1 MMSDRKAELE
11 RKKAKL
17 QAIRE
22 EKERRRREKE
32 QKDVRLYM
40 IVEEAT
46 VRAAGADKDHRKEID
61 AMLSSL
67 GMAPVSDVLSSL
79 SSMNSLTPEQSANAT
94 PDASLQPSSINSTQS
109 TGRRKPRELT
119 IVSVANTNIPPK
131 EPVVYSKQTQTV
143 QTTHTSHD
151 AFSKNVSKIPHRS
164 CALFNLTDLA
174 ALLNAHSLV
183 FATQL
188 VKSTHIGHK
197 DCPNLLPNTRSTPPV
212 QQQHQLT
219 LAPQATLRLTG
230 GVPGKTFHLIVAVT
244 YIPISLVSQDI
255 ICELFDFETLI
266 GLSVESYDFS
276 WFSVSLGSDLGLA
289 SLSSLFTMI
298 NYMRKTIGQQ
308 ISLVKDMSFLSLF
321 TTVLT
326 FDDSQAED
334 EENSLPHLDSF
345 QSKLPPGILPHGLP
359 QVKEVQPAVTQVEQE
374 KEKEK
379 PKKEVREFS
388 EEEKQMII
396 LSEDFQRFLDRTSRI
411 VERALGESIDIYTD
425 YTGTMDGE
433 DGLDEK
439 SHQQL
444 WLNRSFFC
452 ERWSRNR
459 CVTSMD
465 WSPQFPELLAASY
478 NNNDDTPNDPDGVC
492 LVWNTKFKKATPE
505 FIFHCQSPV
514 MSTTFAKFHPN
525 LILGGT
531 YSGQIVLWDNRVQK
545 RTPVQRTPLSASA
558 HTHPVYC
565 LTVVGTQN
573 AHNLISISTDGKL
586 CSWSLDMLSQPQET
600 LILYL
605 KQSKTIAAT
614 CLAFPHG
621 DVNNFVVGSEDGT
634 VYGDC
639 RHGTKAGV
647 VEMFEGHQG
656 PVTGI
661 STHAVQGG
669 IDFSHLFLTSSI
681 DWTIKLWSL
690 KEMKPLYSFEH
701 NGDYVYDVAW
711 SPTHP
716 ALFAAVDDS
725 GRLDLWNL
733 NQDTEVPAASVI
745 VDGNPALNRV
755 SWTPSGLH
763 VTVGDDTG
771 KIWVYDVAEHLAYPR
786 SDEWN
791 KFLYTQQDLKN
802 NKADE
807 ELDRL
812 NLSSG
817 PSSLTSLT
825 SISSCPLR

>member
-22 EKERRRREKE
+22 EKERRKREKE
-32 QKDVRLYM
+32 QKD
-40 IVEEAT
+40 VEEAT
-46 VRAAGADKDHRKEID
+46 VRAAGTDKDHRKELD

-67 GMAPVSDVLSSL
+67 GVAPVSDVLSSL

-94 PDASLQPSSINSTQS
+94 PDASLQPSSINSAQS
-109 TGRRKPRELT
+109 SAGRRKNRELT
-119 IVSVANTNIPPK
+119 IVSVAHTNIPPK
-131 EPVVYSKQTQTV
+131 EPVVYNKQTQTI

-151 AFSKNVSKIPHRS
+151 AHAFDYYDEY
-164 CALFNLTDLA
+164 NLNPGLEWEDE
-174 ALLNAHSLV
+174 
-183 FATQL
+183 FA
-188 VKSTHIGHK
+188 
-197 DCPNLLPNTRSTPPV
+197 
-212 QQQHQLT
+212 
-219 LAPQATLRLTG
+219 
-230 GVPGKTFHLIVAVT
+230 
-244 YIPISLVSQDI
+244 
-255 ICELFDFETLI
+255 
-266 GLSVESYDFS
+266 
-276 WFSVSLGSDLGLA
+276 
-289 SLSSLFTMI
+289 
-298 NYMRKTIGQQ
+298 
-308 ISLVKDMSFLSLF
+308 
-321 TTVLT
+321 VLT
-326 FDDSQAED
+326 FDDGQAED
-334 EENSLPHLDSF
+334 EENSLPHMDGF

-379 PKKEVREFS
+379 PKEVRELS

-396 LSEDFQRFLDRTSRI
+396 LSEDFQRFFDRTSRL
-411 VERALGESIDIYTD
+411 VERALGESVDIYTD
-425 YTGTMDGE
+425 YAGNMDGE
-433 DGLDEK
+433 DEMDEK
-439 SHQQL
+439 SHQRL

-465 WSPQFPELLAASY
+465 WSPQFPELLVASY
-478 NNNDDTPNDPDGVC
+478 NNNDDIPNDPDGVC
-492 LVWNTKFKKATPE
+492 LVWNTKFKKTTPE

-514 MSTTFAKFHPN
+514 LSVTFAKFHPN

-545 RTPVQRTPLSASA
+545 RTPIQRTPLSANA

-565 LTVVGTQN
+565 LNVVGAQN
-573 AHNLISISTDGKL
+573 AHNLISISTDGKM
-586 CSWSLDMLSQPQET
+586 CSWSLDMLSQPLERLELT
-600 LILYL
+600 T
-605 KQSKTIAAT
+605 KQSKPIAST
-614 CLAFPHG
+614 CLAFPQG

-634 VYGDC
+634 VYSAC

-647 VEMFEGHQG
+647 LETYEGHQG
-656 PVTGI
+656 PVTGV
-661 STHAVQGG
+661 SAHAEQVG

-690 KEMKPLYSFEH
+690 KENKPLYSFEH

-733 NQDTEVPAASVI
+733 NQDTEVPTASI
-745 VDGNPALNRV
+745 MIDGCPALNRV

-771 KIWVYDVAEHLAYPR
+771 KIWVYDVTEHLAHPR
-786 SDEWN
+786 IDEWT
-791 KFLYTQQDLKN
+791 KFLYTQQELRN
-802 NKADE
+802 NKVDE
-807 ELDRL
+807 ELHKL
-812 NLSSG
+812 NLREPASLSSISPFSG
-817 PSSLTSLT
+817 PQ
-825 SISSCPLR
+825 CPPR

>member
-32 QKDVRLYM
+32 QKDV
-40 IVEEAT
+40 EEAT
-46 VRAAGADKDHRKEID
+46 VRAAGADKDHRKELD

-67 GMAPVSDVLSSL
+67 GVAPVSDVLSSL

-94 PDASLQPSSINSTQS
+94 PDASLQPSSINSAQS
-109 TGRRKPRELT
+109 SAGRKKNRELT
-119 IVSVANTNIPPK
+119 IVSVAHTNIPPV
-131 EPVVYSKQTQTV
+131 EPVVYSKQTQTI

-151 AFSKNVSKIPHRS
+151 AHAFDYYDEY
-164 CALFNLTDLA
+164 NL
-174 ALLNAHSLV
+174 N
-183 FATQL
+183 
-188 VKSTHIGHK
+188 
-197 DCPNLLPNTRSTPPV
+197 
-212 QQQHQLT
+212 
-219 LAPQATLRLTG
+219 
-230 GVPGKTFHLIVAVT
+230 PGLEWEDEF
-244 YIPISLVSQDI
+244 
-255 ICELFDFETLI
+255 
-266 GLSVESYDFS
+266 
-276 WFSVSLGSDLGLA
+276 
-289 SLSSLFTMI
+289 
-298 NYMRKTIGQQ
+298 
-308 ISLVKDMSFLSLF
+308 
-321 TTVLT
+321 TVLT
-326 FDDSQAED
+326 FDDGQAED
-334 EENSLPHLDSF
+334 EENSLPHMDGF

-379 PKKEVREFS
+379 PKEVRELS

-411 VERALGESIDIYTD
+411 VERALGESVDIYTD
-425 YTGTMDGE
+425 YTGTVDGE
-433 DGLDEK
+433 DGMDEK
-439 SHQQL
+439 SHQRL

-452 ERWSRNR
+452 DRWSRNR

-465 WSPQFPELLAASY
+465 WSSQFPELLVASY

-492 LVWNTKFKKATPE
+492 LVWNTKFKKTTPE

-514 MSTTFAKFHPN
+514 MSTTFARFHPN

-545 RTPVQRTPLSASA
+545 RSPIQRTPLSASA

-565 LTVVGTQN
+565 LNIVGAQN
-573 AHNLISISTDGKL
+573 AHNLISISTDGKV
-586 CSWSLDMLSQPQET
+586 CSWSLEMLSQPLET
-600 LILYL
+600 LELHT
-605 KQSKTIAAT
+605 KQSKPIAAT
-614 CLAFPHG
+614 CLAFPYG
-621 DVNNFVVGSEDGT
+621 DVNNFVVGSEDAT
-634 VYGDC
+634 VYSAC

-647 VEMFEGHQG
+647 LETYEGHQG

-661 STHAVQGG
+661 SAHAVLGG

-690 KEMKPLYSFEH
+690 KENNPLYSFEH

-733 NQDTEVPAASVI
+733 NQDTEVPTASIVI
-745 VDGNPALNRV
+745 DGSPALNRV

-771 KIWVYDVAEHLAYPR
+771 KIWVYDVAEHLAHPR
-786 SDEWN
+786 IDEWN
-791 KFLYTQQDLKN
+791 KFLYTQQELKH

-807 ELDRL
+807 ELHKL
-812 NLSSG
+812 NLRE
-817 PSSLTSLT
+817 PASLTSTHPLT
-825 SISSCPLR
+825 RYG

>member
-32 QKDVRLYM
+32 QKD
-40 IVEEAT
+40 VEEAT

-151 AFSKNVSKIPHRS
+151 
-164 CALFNLTDLA
+164 
-174 ALLNAHSLV
+174 
-183 FATQL
+183 
-188 VKSTHIGHK
+188 G
-197 DCPNLLPNTRSTPPV
+197 
-212 QQQHQLT
+212 
-219 LAPQATLRLTG
+219 
-230 GVPGKTFHLIVAVT
+230 
-244 YIPISLVSQDI
+244 Y
-255 ICELFDFETLI
+255 FETDWWRPRKAHAFDYYDEYNLNP
-266 GLSVESYDFS
+266 GLEWEDE
-276 WFSVSLGSDLGLA
+276 
-289 SLSSLFTMI
+289 FT
-298 NYMRKTIGQQ
+298 
-308 ISLVKDMSFLSLF
+308 
-321 TTVLT
+321 
-326 FDDSQAED
+326 AED

>member
-32 QKDVRLYM
+32 QKD
-40 IVEEAT
+40 IEEAT
-46 VRAAGADKDHRKEID
+46 VRAAGTDKDHRKELD

-67 GMAPVSDVLSSL
+67 GVAPVSDVLSSL

-94 PDASLQPSSINSTQS
+94 PDASLQPSSINSAQS
-109 TGRRKPRELT
+109 SAGRKKNRELT
-119 IVSVANTNIPPK
+119 IVSVAHTNIPPK
-131 EPVVYSKQTQTV
+131 EPVVYSKQTQTI

-151 AFSKNVSKIPHRS
+151 GYFEADWWRPRKGGS
-164 CALFNLTDLA
+164 A
-174 ALLNAHSLV
+174 
-183 FATQL
+183 
-188 VKSTHIGHK
+188 
-197 DCPNLLPNTRSTPPV
+197 PN
-212 QQQHQLT
+212 
-219 LAPQATLRLTG
+219 
-230 GVPGKTFHLIVAVT
+230 
-244 YIPISLVSQDI
+244 Y
-255 ICELFDFETLI
+255 
-266 GLSVESYDFS
+266 LS
-276 WFSVSLGSDLGLA
+276 
-289 SLSSLFTMI
+289 
-298 NYMRKTIGQQ
+298 
-308 ISLVKDMSFLSLF
+308 
-321 TTVLT
+321 
-326 FDDSQAED
+326 ED
-334 EENSLPHLDSF
+334 EENSLPHMDGF

-379 PKKEVREFS
+379 PKEVRELS

-411 VERALGESIDIYTD
+411 VERALGESVDIYTD

-433 DGLDEK
+433 DGMDEK
-439 SHQQL
+439 SHQRL

-452 ERWSRNR
+452 DRWSRNR

-478 NNNDDTPNDPDGVC
+478 NNNDDIPNDPDGVC
-492 LVWNTKFKKATPE
+492 LVWNTKFKKTTPE

-514 MSTTFAKFHPN
+514 MSTTFARFHPN

-545 RTPVQRTPLSASA
+545 RSPIQRTPLSASA

-565 LTVVGTQN
+565 LNIVGAQN

-586 CSWSLDMLSQPQET
+586 CSWSLEMLSQPLET
-600 LILYL
+600 LELHT
-605 KQSKTIAAT
+605 KQSKPIAAT
-614 CLAFPHG
+614 CLAFPYG

-634 VYGDC
+634 VYSAC

-647 VEMFEGHQG
+647 LETYEGHQG

-661 STHAVQGG
+661 SAHAVQGG

-690 KEMKPLYSFEH
+690 KENKPLYSFEH

-733 NQDTEVPAASVI
+733 NQDTEVPTASVLI
-745 VDGNPALNRV
+745 DGCPALNRV

-771 KIWVYDVAEHLAYPR
+771 KIWVYDVAEHLAHPR
-786 SDEWN
+786 IDEWN
-791 KFLYTQQDLKN
+791 KFLYTQQELKH

-807 ELDRL
+807 ELHKL
-812 NLSSG
+812 NLRE
-817 PSSLTSLT
+817 PASLT
-825 SISSCPLR
+825 SIHPLLTTGPLR

>member
-32 QKDVRLYM
+32 QKDV
-40 IVEEAT
+40 EEAT
-46 VRAAGADKDHRKEID
+46 VRVAGVDKDHRKELD

-67 GMAPVSDVLSSL
+67 GVAPVSDVLSSL

-94 PDASLQPSSINSTQS
+94 PDASLQPSSINSAQS
-109 TGRRKPRELT
+109 SAGRRKNRELT
-119 IVSVANTNIPPK
+119 IVSVAHTNIPPK
-131 EPVVYSKQTQTV
+131 EPVVYNKQTQTI
-143 QTTHTSHD
+143 QTTLTSHD
-151 AFSKNVSKIPHRS
+151 DEY
-164 CALFNLTDLA
+164 NL
-174 ALLNAHSLV
+174 N
-183 FATQL
+183 
-188 VKSTHIGHK
+188 
-197 DCPNLLPNTRSTPPV
+197 
-212 QQQHQLT
+212 
-219 LAPQATLRLTG
+219 
-230 GVPGKTFHLIVAVT
+230 PGLEWE
-244 YIPISLVSQDI
+244 D
-255 ICELFDFETLI
+255 E
-266 GLSVESYDFS
+266 
-276 WFSVSLGSDLGLA
+276 
-289 SLSSLFTMI
+289 FT
-298 NYMRKTIGQQ
+298 
-308 ISLVKDMSFLSLF
+308 
-321 TTVLT
+321 
-326 FDDSQAED
+326 AED
-334 EENSLPHLDSF
+334 EENSLPHMDGF

-379 PKKEVREFS
+379 PKEVQELS

-396 LSEDFQRFLDRTSRI
+396 LSEEFQRFLDRTSRI
-411 VERALGESIDIYTD
+411 VERALGESVDIYTD
-425 YTGTMDGE
+425 YTGNMDGE
-433 DGLDEK
+433 DGIDEK
-439 SHQQL
+439 SHQRL

-452 ERWSRNR
+452 DRWSRNR

-492 LVWNTKFKKATPE
+492 LVWNTKFKKTTPE

-514 MSTTFAKFHPN
+514 LSITFARFHPN

-545 RTPVQRTPLSASA
+545 RTPIQRTPLSANA

-565 LTVVGTQN
+565 LNVVGAQN

-586 CSWSLDMLSQPQET
+586 RSWSLDMLSQPQEK
-600 LILYL
+600 LELYA
-605 KQSKTIAAT
+605 KQSKSIAAT

-634 VYGDC
+634 VYSAC

-647 VEMFEGHQG
+647 LETYEGHQG

-661 STHAVQGG
+661 SAHGVQGG
-669 IDFSHLFLTSSI
+669 IDFSHLFLTSSF

-690 KEMKPLYSFEH
+690 KENKPLYSFEH

-733 NQDTEVPAASVI
+733 NQDTEVPTASI
-745 VDGNPALNRV
+745 MIEGCPALNKV

-771 KIWVYDVAEHLAYPR
+771 KIWVYDVAEHLAHPR
-786 SDEWN
+786 IDEWN
-791 KFLYTQQDLKN
+791 KFLYTQQELNN
-802 NKADE
+802 NKADD
-807 ELDRL
+807 ELHKL
-812 NLSSG
+812 NLREPASLSSI
-817 PSSLTSLT
+817 PPLLQT
-825 SISSCPLR
+825 CPLR

>member
-32 QKDVRLYM
+32 QKDV
-40 IVEEAT
+40 EEAT
-46 VRAAGADKDHRKEID
+46 VRAAGADKDHRKELD

-67 GMAPVSDVLSSL
+67 GVAPVSDVLSSL

-94 PDASLQPSSINSTQS
+94 PDASLQPSSINSAQS
-109 TGRRKPRELT
+109 SAGRKKNRELT
-119 IVSVANTNIPPK
+119 IVSVAHTNIPPV
-131 EPVVYSKQTQTV
+131 EPVVYSKQTQTI

-151 AFSKNVSKIPHRS
+151 
-164 CALFNLTDLA
+164 
-174 ALLNAHSLV
+174 
-183 FATQL
+183 
-188 VKSTHIGHK
+188 G
-197 DCPNLLPNTRSTPPV
+197 
-212 QQQHQLT
+212 
-219 LAPQATLRLTG
+219 
-230 GVPGKTFHLIVAVT
+230 
-244 YIPISLVSQDI
+244 Y
-255 ICELFDFETLI
+255 FEA
-266 GLSVESYDFS
+266 D
-276 WFSVSLGSDLGLA
+276 WWRP
-289 SLSSLFTMI
+289 
-298 NYMRKTIGQQ
+298 RK
-308 ISLVKDMSFLSLF
+308 
-321 TTVLT
+321 
-326 FDDSQAED
+326 AED
-334 EENSLPHLDSF
+334 EENSLPHMDGF

-379 PKKEVREFS
+379 PKEVRELS

-411 VERALGESIDIYTD
+411 VERALGESVDIYTD
-425 YTGTMDGE
+425 YTGTVDGE
-433 DGLDEK
+433 DGMDEK
-439 SHQQL
+439 SHQRL

-452 ERWSRNR
+452 DRWSRNR

-465 WSPQFPELLAASY
+465 WSSQFPELLVASY

-492 LVWNTKFKKATPE
+492 LVWNTKFKKTTPE

-514 MSTTFAKFHPN
+514 MSTTFARFHPN

-545 RTPVQRTPLSASA
+545 RSPIQRTPLSASA

-565 LTVVGTQN
+565 LNIVGAQN
-573 AHNLISISTDGKL
+573 AHNLISISTDGKV
-586 CSWSLDMLSQPQET
+586 CSWSLEMLSQPLET
-600 LILYL
+600 LELHT
-605 KQSKTIAAT
+605 KQSKPIAAT
-614 CLAFPHG
+614 CLAFPYG
-621 DVNNFVVGSEDGT
+621 DVNNFVVGSEDAT
-634 VYGDC
+634 VYSAC

-647 VEMFEGHQG
+647 LETYEGHQG

-661 STHAVQGG
+661 SAHAVLGG

-690 KEMKPLYSFEH
+690 KENNPLYSFEH

-733 NQDTEVPAASVI
+733 NQDTEVPTASIVI
-745 VDGNPALNRV
+745 DGSPALNRV

-771 KIWVYDVAEHLAYPR
+771 KIWVYDVAEHLAHPR
-786 SDEWN
+786 IDEWN
-791 KFLYTQQDLKN
+791 KFLYTQQELKH

-807 ELDRL
+807 ELHKL
-812 NLSSG
+812 NLRE
-817 PSSLTSLT
+817 PASLTSTHPLT
-825 SISSCPLR
+825 RYG

>member
-22 EKERRRREKE
+22 EKERRKREKE
-32 QKDVRLYM
+32 QKD
-40 IVEEAT
+40 VEEAT
-46 VRAAGADKDHRKEID
+46 VRAAGTDKDHRKELD

-67 GMAPVSDVLSSL
+67 GVAPVSDVLSSL

-94 PDASLQPSSINSTQS
+94 PDASLQPSSINSAQS
-109 TGRRKPRELT
+109 AGRRKNRELT
-119 IVSVANTNIPPK
+119 IVSVAHTNIPPK
-131 EPVVYSKQTQTV
+131 EPVVYNKQTQTI

-151 AFSKNVSKIPHRS
+151 DEY
-164 CALFNLTDLA
+164 NLNPGLEWEDE
-174 ALLNAHSLV
+174 
-183 FATQL
+183 FA
-188 VKSTHIGHK
+188 
-197 DCPNLLPNTRSTPPV
+197 
-212 QQQHQLT
+212 
-219 LAPQATLRLTG
+219 
-230 GVPGKTFHLIVAVT
+230 
-244 YIPISLVSQDI
+244 
-255 ICELFDFETLI
+255 
-266 GLSVESYDFS
+266 
-276 WFSVSLGSDLGLA
+276 
-289 SLSSLFTMI
+289 
-298 NYMRKTIGQQ
+298 
-308 ISLVKDMSFLSLF
+308 
-321 TTVLT
+321 
-326 FDDSQAED
+326 AED
-334 EENSLPHLDSF
+334 EENSLPHMDGF

-379 PKKEVREFS
+379 PKEVRELS

-396 LSEDFQRFLDRTSRI
+396 LSEDFQRFFDRTSRL
-411 VERALGESIDIYTD
+411 VERALGESVDIYTD
-425 YTGTMDGE
+425 YAGNMDGE
-433 DGLDEK
+433 DEMDEK
-439 SHQQL
+439 SHQRL

-465 WSPQFPELLAASY
+465 WSPQFPELLVASY
-478 NNNDDTPNDPDGVC
+478 NNNDDIPNDPDGVC
-492 LVWNTKFKKATPE
+492 LVWNTKFKKTTPE

-514 MSTTFAKFHPN
+514 LSVTFAKFHPN

-545 RTPVQRTPLSASA
+545 RTPIQRTPLSANA

-565 LTVVGTQN
+565 LNVVGAQN
-573 AHNLISISTDGKL
+573 AHNLISISTDGKM
-586 CSWSLDMLSQPQET
+586 CSWSLDMLSQPLERLELT
-600 LILYL
+600 T
-605 KQSKTIAAT
+605 KQSKPIAST
-614 CLAFPHG
+614 CLAFPQG

-634 VYGDC
+634 VYSAC

-647 VEMFEGHQG
+647 LETYEGHQG
-656 PVTGI
+656 PVTGV
-661 STHAVQGG
+661 SAHAEQVG

-690 KEMKPLYSFEH
+690 KENKPLYSFEH

-733 NQDTEVPAASVI
+733 NQDTEVPTASI
-745 VDGNPALNRV
+745 MIDGCPALNRV

-771 KIWVYDVAEHLAYPR
+771 KIWVYDVTEHLAHPR
-786 SDEWN
+786 IDEWT
-791 KFLYTQQDLKN
+791 KFLYTQQELRN
-802 NKADE
+802 NKVDE
-807 ELDRL
+807 ELHKL
-812 NLSSG
+812 NLREPASLSSISPFSG
-817 PSSLTSLT
+817 PQ
-825 SISSCPLR
+825 CPPR

>member
-1 MMSDRKAELE
+1 MSDRKAELE

-32 QKDVRLYM
+32 QKDV
-40 IVEEAT
+40 EEAT
-46 VRAAGADKDHRKEID
+46 VRAAGTDKDHRKELD

-67 GMAPVSDVLSSL
+67 GVAPVSDVLSSL

-94 PDASLQPSSINSTQS
+94 PDASLQPSSINSAQS
-109 TGRRKPRELT
+109 STARKKNRELT
-119 IVSVANTNIPPK
+119 IVSVAHTNIPPK
-131 EPVVYSKQTQTV
+131 EPVVYTKQTQTI
-143 QTTHTSHD
+143 QTSHTSHD
-151 AFSKNVSKIPHRS
+151 
-164 CALFNLTDLA
+164 
-174 ALLNAHSLV
+174 
-183 FATQL
+183 
-188 VKSTHIGHK
+188 G
-197 DCPNLLPNTRSTPPV
+197 
-212 QQQHQLT
+212 
-219 LAPQATLRLTG
+219 
-230 GVPGKTFHLIVAVT
+230 
-244 YIPISLVSQDI
+244 Y
-255 ICELFDFETLI
+255 FET
-266 GLSVESYDFS
+266 D
-276 WFSVSLGSDLGLA
+276 WWRP
-289 SLSSLFTMI
+289 
-298 NYMRKTIGQQ
+298 RK
-308 ISLVKDMSFLSLF
+308 
-321 TTVLT
+321 
-326 FDDSQAED
+326 AED
-334 EENSLPHLDSF
+334 EENSLPHMDGF

-379 PKKEVREFS
+379 PKEVRELS

-411 VERALGESIDIYTD
+411 VERALGESVNIYTD

-433 DGLDEK
+433 DGMDEK
-439 SHQQL
+439 NHQRL
-444 WLNRSFFC
+444 WLNRWFFC
-452 ERWSRNR
+452 DRWSRNR

-465 WSPQFPELLAASY
+465 WSPQFPELLVASY

-492 LVWNTKFKKATPE
+492 LVWNTKFKKTTPE

-514 MSTTFAKFHPN
+514 MSTTFARFHPN

-545 RTPVQRTPLSASA
+545 RTPIQRTPLSANA

-565 LTVVGTQN
+565 LNVVGAQN

-600 LILYL
+600 LDLCT
-605 KQSKTIAAT
+605 KQSKPIATT
-614 CLAFPHG
+614 CLTFPHG
-621 DVNNFVVGSEDGT
+621 DVNNFVVGSEEGT
-634 VYGDC
+634 VYSAC
-639 RHGTKAGV
+639 RHGTKTGV
-647 VEMFEGHQG
+647 LETYEGHQG

-661 STHAVQGG
+661 SAHAVQGG

-690 KEMKPLYSFEH
+690 KESKPLYSFEH

-733 NQDTEVPAASVI
+733 NQDTEVPTAGVMI
-745 VDGNPALNRV
+745 DGCPALNRV

-763 VTVGDDTG
+763 VTVGDDSG
-771 KIWVYDVAEHLAYPR
+771 KIWVYDVAEHLAHPR
-786 SDEWN
+786 IDEWN
-791 KFLYTQQDLKN
+791 KFLYTQQELKH

-807 ELDRL
+807 ELHKL
-812 NLSSG
+812 NLRE
-817 PSSLTSLT
+817 PTSLT
-825 SISSCPLR
+825 SIPPLLTGPLR

>member
-32 QKDVRLYM
+32 QKDV
-40 IVEEAT
+40 EEAT
-46 VRAAGADKDHRKEID
+46 VRAAGTDKDHRKELD

-67 GMAPVSDVLSSL
+67 GVAPVSDVLSSL
-79 SSMNSLTPEQSANAT
+79 SSLNSLTPEQSANAT
-94 PDASLQPSSINSTQS
+94 PDASLQPSSINSAQS
-109 TGRRKPRELT
+109 SSGRRKNRELT
-119 IVSVANTNIPPK
+119 IVSVAHTNIPPK
-131 EPVVYSKQTQTV
+131 EPVVYNKQTQTI

-151 AFSKNVSKIPHRS
+151 GYFEIDWWRPRKAHAF
-164 CALFNLTDLA
+164 D
-174 ALLNAHSLV
+174 
-183 FATQL
+183 
-188 VKSTHIGHK
+188 
-197 DCPNLLPNTRSTPPV
+197 
-212 QQQHQLT
+212 
-219 LAPQATLRLTG
+219 
-230 GVPGKTFHLIVAVT
+230 
-244 YIPISLVSQDI
+244 Y
-255 ICELFDFETLI
+255 
-266 GLSVESYDFS
+266 Y
-276 WFSVSLGSDLGLA
+276 
-289 SLSSLFTMI
+289 
-298 NYMRKTIGQQ
+298 
-308 ISLVKDMSFLSLF
+308 
-321 TTVLT
+321 
-326 FDDSQAED
+326 AED
-334 EENSLPHLDSF
+334 EENSLPHMDGF

-379 PKKEVREFS
+379 PKEVRELS

-396 LSEDFQRFLDRTSRI
+396 LSEDFQRFFDRSSRI
-411 VERALGESIDIYTD
+411 VERALGESVDIYTD
-425 YTGTMDGE
+425 YAGNMDGE
-433 DGLDEK
+433 DGMDDK
-439 SHQQL
+439 SHQRL

-452 ERWSRNR
+452 DRWSRNR
-459 CVTSMD
+459 CVTAMD

-492 LVWNTKFKKATPE
+492 LVWNTKFKKTTPE

-514 MSTTFAKFHPN
+514 LSVTFARFHPN

-545 RTPVQRTPLSASA
+545 RTPIQRTPLSANA

-565 LTVVGTQN
+565 LNVVGAQN
-573 AHNLISISTDGKL
+573 AHNLISISTDGKM
-586 CSWSLDMLSQPQET
+586 CSWNLDMLSQPQERIELNT
-600 LILYL
+600 
-605 KQSKTIAAT
+605 KQSKPITST

-634 VYGDC
+634 VYSAC

-647 VEMFEGHQG
+647 LETYEGHQG

-661 STHAVQGG
+661 SAHAVQAG

-690 KEMKPLYSFEH
+690 KETKPLYSFEH

-733 NQDTEVPAASVI
+733 NQDTEVPTASVMI
-745 VDGNPALNRV
+745 DGCPALNRV

-771 KIWVYDVAEHLAYPR
+771 KIWVYDVAEHLAHPR
-786 SDEWN
+786 IDEWN
-791 KFLYTQQDLKN
+791 KFLYTQRELKN

-807 ELDRL
+807 ELHKL
-812 NLSSG
+812 NLRE
-817 PSSLTSLT
+817 PASLDKITVLFRNYS
-825 SISSCPLR
+825 

>member
-1 MMSDRKAELE
+1 MAGVSFGGLQFPTIKMMSDRKAELE

-32 QKDVRLYM
+32 QKD
-40 IVEEAT
+40 VEEAT

-151 AFSKNVSKIPHRS
+151 AHAFDYYDEY
-164 CALFNLTDLA
+164 NL
-174 ALLNAHSLV
+174 N
-183 FATQL
+183 
-188 VKSTHIGHK
+188 
-197 DCPNLLPNTRSTPPV
+197 
-212 QQQHQLT
+212 
-219 LAPQATLRLTG
+219 
-230 GVPGKTFHLIVAVT
+230 PGLEWE
-244 YIPISLVSQDI
+244 D
-255 ICELFDFETLI
+255 E
-266 GLSVESYDFS
+266 
-276 WFSVSLGSDLGLA
+276 
-289 SLSSLFTMI
+289 FT
-298 NYMRKTIGQQ
+298 
-308 ISLVKDMSFLSLF
+308 
-321 TTVLT
+321 
-326 FDDSQAED
+326 AED

-396 LSEDFQRFLDRTSRI
+396 LSEDFKRFLDSTSRI

-492 LVWNTKFKKATPE
+492 LVWNTKFKKSTPE

-600 LILYL
+600 LNLLL

-639 RHGTKAGV
+639 RHGRKSAV
-647 VEMFEGHQG
+647 VEVLYEGHQG

-733 NQDTEVPAASVI
+733 NQDTEVPVASVI

-812 NLSSG
+812 NLNSG

-825 SISSCPLR
+825 SMSSCPLR

>member
-32 QKDVRLYM
+32 QKDV
-40 IVEEAT
+40 EEAT
-46 VRAAGADKDHRKEID
+46 VRAAGADKDHRKELD

-67 GMAPVSDVLSSL
+67 GVAPVSDVLSSL
-79 SSMNSLTPEQSANAT
+79 SSMNSLTPEQSTNAT
-94 PDASLQPSSINSTQS
+94 PDASLQPSSISSAQS
-109 TGRRKPRELT
+109 SAGRKKNRELT
-119 IVSVANTNIPPK
+119 IVSVAHTNIPPK
-131 EPVVYSKQTQTV
+131 EPVVYNKQTQTI

-151 AFSKNVSKIPHRS
+151 GYFEIDWWRPRKGGSAPNYLSHAFDYYDEY
-164 CALFNLTDLA
+164 NL
-174 ALLNAHSLV
+174 N
-183 FATQL
+183 
-188 VKSTHIGHK
+188 
-197 DCPNLLPNTRSTPPV
+197 
-212 QQQHQLT
+212 
-219 LAPQATLRLTG
+219 
-230 GVPGKTFHLIVAVT
+230 PGLEWE
-244 YIPISLVSQDI
+244 D
-255 ICELFDFETLI
+255 E
-266 GLSVESYDFS
+266 
-276 WFSVSLGSDLGLA
+276 
-289 SLSSLFTMI
+289 FT
-298 NYMRKTIGQQ
+298 
-308 ISLVKDMSFLSLF
+308 
-321 TTVLT
+321 
-326 FDDSQAED
+326 AED
-334 EENSLPHLDSF
+334 EENSLPHMDGF

-379 PKKEVREFS
+379 PKEVRELS

-411 VERALGESIDIYTD
+411 VERALGESVNIYTD
-425 YTGTMDGE
+425 YTGTIDDE
-433 DGLDEK
+433 DGMDEK
-439 SHQQL
+439 NHQRL

-478 NNNDDTPNDPDGVC
+478 NNNNDTPNDPDGVC
-492 LVWNTKFKKATPE
+492 LVWNTKFKKTTPE

-514 MSTTFAKFHPN
+514 LSTTFAKFHPN

-545 RTPVQRTPLSASA
+545 RTPIQRTPLSASA

-565 LTVVGTQN
+565 LSVVGAQN

-586 CSWSLDMLSQPQET
+586 CSWSLDMLSQPQE
-600 LILYL
+600 ILEL
-605 KQSKTIAAT
+605 HTKQSKPIAVT
-614 CLAFPHG
+614 CLAFTHG

-634 VYGDC
+634 VYSPC

-647 VEMFEGHQG
+647 LETYEGHQG

-661 STHAVQGG
+661 SAHAVQGG

-681 DWTIKLWSL
+681 DWTIKLWNL
-690 KEMKPLYSFEH
+690 KENKPLYSFEH

-733 NQDTEVPAASVI
+733 NQDTEVPTASVMI
-745 VDGNPALNRV
+745 DGCPALNRV

-771 KIWVYDVAEHLAYPR
+771 KIWVYDVAEHLAHPR
-786 SDEWN
+786 IDEWN
-791 KFLYTQQDLKN
+791 KFLYTQQELKN

-807 ELDRL
+807 DLHKL
-812 NLSSG
+812 NLREPGSLSSIPPLLG
-817 PSSLTSLT
+817 V
-825 SISSCPLR
+825 CPLR

>member
-32 QKDVRLYM
+32 QKDV
-40 IVEEAT
+40 EEAT
-46 VRAAGADKDHRKEID
+46 VRASGADKDQRKEID

-67 GMAPVSDVLSSL
+67 GVAPVSDVLSSL
-79 SSMNSLTPEQSANAT
+79 TSASSLTPEQSANAT
-94 PDASLQPSSINSTQS
+94 PDASLQPSSINSAQS
-109 TGRRKPRELT
+109 SGRRKNRELT
-119 IVSVANTNIPPK
+119 IVSVAHTNIPPK
-131 EPVVYSKQTQTV
+131 EPVVYSKQTQTI

-151 AFSKNVSKIPHRS
+151 GLSTSSSAYTIYSS
-164 CALFNLTDLA
+164 CSTTTPT
-174 ALLNAHSLV
+174 HSCS
-183 FATQL
+183 A
-188 VKSTHIGHK
+188 G
-197 DCPNLLPNTRSTPPV
+197 
-212 QQQHQLT
+212 
-219 LAPQATLRLTG
+219 
-230 GVPGKTFHLIVAVT
+230 
-244 YIPISLVSQDI
+244 Y
-255 ICELFDFETLI
+255 FETDWWRPRKGGSAPNYLSHAFDYYDEYNLNP
-266 GLSVESYDFS
+266 GLEWEDEF
-276 WFSVSLGSDLGLA
+276 
-289 SLSSLFTMI
+289 
-298 NYMRKTIGQQ
+298 
-308 ISLVKDMSFLSLF
+308 
-321 TTVLT
+321 TVLT
-326 FDDSQAED
+326 FDDGQAED
-334 EENSLPHLDSF
+334 EENSLPHMDGF

-374 KEKEK
+374 KQKEK
-379 PKKEVREFS
+379 PRKEVRELS

-411 VERALGESIDIYTD
+411 VERALGESVDIYTD
-425 YTGTMDGE
+425 YAGTMDGE
-433 DGLDEK
+433 DGMDEK
-439 SHQQL
+439 SHQRL
-444 WLNRSFFC
+444 WLNRSFIC

-492 LVWNTKFKKATPE
+492 LIWNTKFKKTTPE

-514 MSTTFAKFHPN
+514 MSTTFARFHPN

-545 RTPVQRTPLSASA
+545 RTPIQRTPLSATA

-565 LTVVGTQN
+565 LSVVGTQN

-586 CSWSLDMLSQPQET
+586 CSWSLDMLSQPQEALELHT
-600 LILYL
+600 
-605 KQSKTIAAT
+605 KQSKAIAAT

-621 DVNNFVVGSEDGT
+621 DVNNFVMGSEDGT
-634 VYGDC
+634 VYSAC
-639 RHGTKAGV
+639 RHGSRAGLT
-647 VEMFEGHQG
+647 ETYEGHQG

-661 STHAVQGG
+661 SAHAVQGG

-690 KEMKPLYSFEH
+690 KENKPLYSFEH
-701 NGDYVYDVAW
+701 NGDYIYDVAW

-733 NQDTEVPAASVI
+733 NQDTEVPAASVV
-745 VDGNPALNRV
+745 VDGCPALNRV

-771 KIWVYDVAEHLAYPR
+771 KIWVYDVAEHLAHPR
-786 SDEWN
+786 IDEWN

-807 ELDRL
+807 ELDKL

-817 PSSLTSLT
+817 PSSLTSMT
-825 SISSCPLR
+825 SISSVPLR

>member
-1 MMSDRKAELE
+1 MFKALTESDVIQDKSITLQFPTIKMMSDRKAELE

-32 QKDVRLYM
+32 QKD
-40 IVEEAT
+40 VEEAT

-151 AFSKNVSKIPHRS
+151 GLSKSSSEYTIYSS
-164 CALFNLTDLA
+164 CSTTTPT
-174 ALLNAHSLV
+174 HSCS
-183 FATQL
+183 A
-188 VKSTHIGHK
+188 G
-197 DCPNLLPNTRSTPPV
+197 
-212 QQQHQLT
+212 
-219 LAPQATLRLTG
+219 
-230 GVPGKTFHLIVAVT
+230 
-244 YIPISLVSQDI
+244 Y
-255 ICELFDFETLI
+255 FETDWWRPRKGGSAPNYLSHAFDYYDEYNLNP
-266 GLSVESYDFS
+266 GLEWEDEF
-276 WFSVSLGSDLGLA
+276 
-289 SLSSLFTMI
+289 
-298 NYMRKTIGQQ
+298 
-308 ISLVKDMSFLSLF
+308 
-321 TTVLT
+321 TVLT

-396 LSEDFQRFLDRTSRI
+396 LSEDFKRFLDCTSRI

-492 LVWNTKFKKATPE
+492 LVWNTKFKKSTPE

-600 LILYL
+600 LNLLL

-639 RHGTKAGV
+639 RHGRKSAV
-647 VEMFEGHQG
+647 VEIFYEGHQG

-690 KEMKPLYSFEH
+690 KELKPLYSFEH

-812 NLSSG
+812 NLNSG

>member
-32 QKDVRLYM
+32 QKDV
-40 IVEEAT
+40 EEAT
-46 VRAAGADKDHRKEID
+46 VRAAGTDKDQRKEID

-67 GMAPVSDVLSSL
+67 GVAPVSDVLSSL
-79 SSMNSLTPEQSANAT
+79 SSMSSLTPEQSATAT
-94 PDASLQPSSINSTQS
+94 PDASLQPSSITSAQS
-109 TGRRKPRELT
+109 SAGRRKTRELT
-119 IVSVANTNIPPK
+119 IVSVAHTNIPPK
-131 EPVVYSKQTQTV
+131 EPVVYSKQTQTI

-151 AFSKNVSKIPHRS
+151 GLSTSSSAYTIYSS
-164 CALFNLTDLA
+164 CSTTTPT
-174 ALLNAHSLV
+174 HSCS
-183 FATQL
+183 A
-188 VKSTHIGHK
+188 G
-197 DCPNLLPNTRSTPPV
+197 
-212 QQQHQLT
+212 
-219 LAPQATLRLTG
+219 
-230 GVPGKTFHLIVAVT
+230 
-244 YIPISLVSQDI
+244 Y
-255 ICELFDFETLI
+255 FET
-266 GLSVESYDFS
+266 D
-276 WFSVSLGSDLGLA
+276 WWRP
-289 SLSSLFTMI
+289 
-298 NYMRKTIGQQ
+298 RKAHAF
-308 ISLVKDMSFLSLF
+308 DYY
-321 TTVLT
+321 VLT
-326 FDDSQAED
+326 FDDGQAED
-334 EENSLPHLDSF
+334 EENSLPHMDGF

-374 KEKEK
+374 KQKEK
-379 PKKEVREFS
+379 PKKEVRELS

-411 VERALGESIDIYTD
+411 VERALGESVDIYTD
-425 YTGTMDGE
+425 YAGTMDGE
-433 DGLDEK
+433 DGMDEK
-439 SHQQL
+439 SHQRL
-444 WLNRSFFC
+444 WLNRSFIC

-492 LVWNTKFKKATPE
+492 LIWNTKFKKTTPE

-514 MSTTFAKFHPN
+514 MSTTFARFHPN

-545 RTPVQRTPLSASA
+545 RTPIQRTPLSATA

-565 LTVVGTQN
+565 LNVVGTQN

-586 CSWSLDMLSQPQET
+586 CSWSLDMLSQPQEALELHT
-600 LILYL
+600 
-605 KQSKTIAAT
+605 KQSKAIAAT

-621 DVNNFVVGSEDGT
+621 DVNNFVMGSEDGT
-634 VYGDC
+634 VYSAC
-639 RHGTKAGV
+639 RHGSRAGLT
-647 VEMFEGHQG
+647 ETYEGHQG
-656 PVTGI
+656 PVTGV
-661 STHAVQGG
+661 SAHAVQGG
-669 IDFSHLFLTSSI
+669 IDFSHLFLTSSL

-690 KEMKPLYSFEH
+690 KENKPLYSFEH

-716 ALFAAVDDS
+716 ALFASVDDS

-733 NQDTEVPAASVI
+733 NQDTEVPTASVV
-745 VDGNPALNRV
+745 VDGCPALNRV

-771 KIWVYDVAEHLAYPR
+771 KIWVYDVAEHLAHPR
-786 SDEWN
+786 IDEWN

-807 ELDRL
+807 ELDKL

-817 PSSLTSLT
+817 PSSLTSMT
-825 SISSCPLR
+825 SISSVPLR